1 MERVRVKK
9 IEIINFKGIE
19 HLELDFTYLDSD
31 RVLDNIVFYGI
42 NGSGKSTILE
52 ALSISLLIST
62 VAPKNKEDFN
72 SIEKLLKEKFSLG
85 KEWIYNNKQNFQI
98 NLQLFDNNSTIDTT
112 LIYNQTGGIEWKV
125 HDDKEISDYIKKLQF
140 QYLSSYRL
148 FTPTKVLQ
156 AGDWNKIEEIKKE
169 SWNIDNHT
177 LSFQFGN
184 SYATVKQYLVN
195 LITDK
200 KVGVINNKNIE
211 ILEKIKQSFQIFFPD
226 KIFLEQLARS
236 EMNQDYKFLIE
247 NEDGTVVDI
256 DQLSSGER
264 EIIAFFTYLCTQAI
278 GKSIII
284 IDEPELHLHDKWQ
297 SIILYAIHKIFPD
310 VQLFL
315 ATHSEEIH
323 QSLSESELFE
333 LVK

>member
-31 RVLDNIVFYGI
+31 RILDNIVFYGI

-52 ALSISLLIST
+52 AIDISLTMNTWS
-62 VAPKNKEDFN
+62 PSSDDCD
-72 SIEKLLKEKFSLG
+72 SIEDYFIEKYSLG
-85 KEWIYNNKQNFQI
+85 SEWIYNHKSEFQI
-98 NLQLFDNNSTIDTT
+98 NLQIIENTNTIESVFKYSPLKGISWSIKEGLLSKNFKENPSFLYLSAYRLFYPT
-112 LIYNQTGGIEWKV
+112 KV
-125 HDDKEISDYIKKLQF
+125 EKAGDWHKIKKLERSKFYNESHSIGMQF
-140 QYLSSYRL
+140 SNDYS
-148 FTPTKVLQ
+148 
-156 AGDWNKIEEIKKE
+156 I
-169 SWNIDNHT
+169 
-177 LSFQFGN
+177 
-184 SYATVKQYLVN
+184 VKQYLVN
-195 LITDK
+195 LVTDK
-200 KVGVINNKNIE
+200 KVGVIQDENLQV
-211 ILEKIKQSFQIFFPD
+211 LEKIKKAFEIFFPN

-236 EMNQDYKFLIE
+236 DMNQDYKFLIE

-264 EIIAFFTYLCTQAI
+264 EVIAFFTYLSTKALNV
-278 GKSIII
+278 SILI

-297 SIILYAIHKIFPD
+297 SLIPYAIRKLFPN
-310 VQLFL
+310 VQLFM

-323 QSLSESELFE
+323 QSFSESELFG

>member
-1 MERVRVKK
+1 MERVKVKK

-31 RVLDNIVFYGI
+31 RILDNIVFYGI

-52 ALSISLLIST
+52 AISISLLIST
-62 VAPKNKEDFN
+62 IAPKTKEHLAT
-72 SIEKLLKEKFSLG
+72 IEKNLIKRLSLG
-85 KEWIYNNKQNFQI
+85 KEWIYNNKQKFQI
-98 NLQLFDNNSTIDTT
+98 NLQLFDNGINIHTT
-112 LIYNQTGGIEWKV
+112 LIYNQNNGLEWQIQ
-125 HDDKEISDYIKKLQF
+125 DNKEISNDIKKIQF
-140 QYLSSYRL
+140 EYLSSYRL
-148 FTPTKVLQ
+148 FTPSKVLQ
-156 AGDWNKIEEIKKE
+156 AGDWNKIEDIKKE
-169 SWNIDNHT
+169 VWNIDNHT

-200 KVGVINNKNIE
+200 KVGVINNKNTE
-211 ILEKIKQSFQIFFPD
+211 ILEKIKQSFQIFFPN

-236 EMNQDYKFLIE
+236 EINQDYKFLIE
-247 NEDGTVVDI
+247 NEDGTIVDI

-264 EIIAFFTYLCTQAI
+264 EIIAFFTYLCTHNI
-278 GKSIII
+278 GTSIII

-297 SIILYAIHKIFPD
+297 SIIIYAIHKLFPN

-315 ATHSEEIH
+315 ATHSETIH
-323 QSLSESELFE
+323 QSVSESELFE